1 MKKPVVK
8 KAAVKKAP
16 VKKAALKKTP
26 PKKAAV
32 KKTAVVK
39 APSKKIAVKTAVA
52 KKPVAKKATLAKTK
66 SVATKKQA
74 APAKKKVIVK
84 ETTTRSVIEKSA
96 ATKAEEP
103 AVKKPKSAPHRQR
116 RARSDKNASGAPIDI
131 AKRQAELDAN
141 QKVDENSSAG
151 IASQIEA
158 FLSKGKEINEIP
170 VGVSGITHTGGT
182 KHITISR
189 NKPQNQATS

>member
-1 MKKPVVK
+1 VK
-8 KAAVKKAP
+8 KANAHAITEQGAASKAKEP
-16 VKKAALKKTP
+16 VG
-26 PKKAAV
+26 
-32 KKTAVVK
+32 
-39 APSKKIAVKTAVA
+39 
-52 KKPVAKKATLAKTK
+52 
-66 SVATKKQA
+66 
-74 APAKKKVIVK
+74 
-84 ETTTRSVIEKSA
+84 
-96 ATKAEEP
+96 
-103 AVKKPKSAPHRQR
+103 KKPKSAPHRQR
-116 RARSDKNASGAPIDI
+116 RARSDKNASAAPIDI

-189 NKPQNQATS
+189 NKPQNQTSS